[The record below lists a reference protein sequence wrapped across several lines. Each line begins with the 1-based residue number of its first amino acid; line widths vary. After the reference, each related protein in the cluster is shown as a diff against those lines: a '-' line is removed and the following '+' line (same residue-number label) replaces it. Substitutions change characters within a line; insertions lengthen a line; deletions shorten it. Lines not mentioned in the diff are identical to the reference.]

1 MNFCEKILSSLFFG
15 NQAWFWPQKWEN
27 WSEKNTLLY
36 CYELQCSVWGLQ
48 SFFKWSC
55 KIPKSYGTWHL
66 SLKSSLKPPFYPWCL
81 TFIPQIVG
89 ALGVF
94 LVVHVRVDTY
104 VTRSGPRL
112 HASGANSMQ
121 ISVKYPETQMSVLAC
136 TVSYV
141 HEVETPPREPDCRL
155 IDSNDLTWR
164 YFKLWLVKF
173 WLDWDRF

>member
-1 MNFCEKILSSLFFG
+1 MKRFCHPCFLVIKPGSGHKNEKID
-15 NQAWFWPQKWEN
+15 PK
-27 WSEKNTLLY
+27 KTPCYTLY
-36 CYELQCSVWGLQ
+36 CYELQCSVRGLQ

-66 SLKSSLKPPFYPWCL
+66 SLKSSLKPPFYPQFL
-81 TFIPQIVG
+81 TFILLIVG

-136 TVSYV
+136 TVS
-141 HEVETPPREPDCRL
+141 
-155 IDSNDLTWR
+155 
-164 YFKLWLVKF
+164 
-173 WLDWDRF
+173 